1 MLRGERRDGR
11 CEIED
16 GPHLDP
22 ETVRRQAC
30 EGELVPVIERNGSPL
45 DVGRAQRLIPPR
57 MKKALIARDKRCRF
71 PGCNVPAGRSDAHH
85 LDAWLLGG
93 HTELDRSVCL
103 CEFHHVRLHQ
113 GAYRIE
119 EQPNGELHFFDRRG
133 RRILA
138 SEPYPIDPGQG
149 GAAHLQREHEA
160 QGLQMGMFT
169 PLAQGAGYSFQL
181 APAVTAMLEQCGRPG
196 DEHEPEPLMAAEE
209 PGDRDE
215 DDGPDPPWPEPD
227 ATDDQLL
234 RLLAGRGS
242 VDPSELC
249 VRLELPIGETIAR
262 LTRLELRGDVRLTAA
277 GYAAA

>member
-1 MLRGERRDGR
+1 M
-11 CEIED
+11 
-16 GPHLDP
+16 
-22 ETVRRQAC
+22 
-30 EGELVPVIERNGSPL
+30 
-45 DVGRAQRLIPPR
+45 
-57 MKKALIARDKRCRF
+57 
-71 PGCNVPAGRSDAHH
+71 
-85 LDAWLLGG
+85 
-93 HTELDRSVCL
+93 CL

-119 EQPNGELHFFDRRG
+119 EQPNGELHFVDRRG

-138 SEPYPIDPGQG
+138 SEPYPIDPEQG

-160 QGLQMGMFT
+160 RELQIGMFT

-181 APAVTAMLEQCGRPG
+181 APAVTAMLEQRGRPG
-196 DEHEPEPLMAAEE
+196 DKSGEREEVAELHAEDPE
-209 PGDRDE
+209 
-215 DDGPDPPWPEPD
+215 DGPDPPWPEPD

-234 RLLAGRGS
+234 RMLAGRGS

-277 GYAAA
+277 GYAAVRTDPSR